1 MKTVTKRQLIDLGAT
16 KYQADL
22 MTKSLAPLCKQGRS
36 NIYDLF
42 AVSDRIRVLLDSPR
56 LKSATRDAIQGVRWE
71 LLALAEQ
78 IQDAPF
84 GMSVLSQIEQA
95 ETLNRRSEDLFA
107 QAKAKAD
114 RLRGAKA

>member
-1 MKTVTKRQLIDLGAT
+1 MKTVTRKQLISLGASQ
-16 KYQADL
+16 YQADL
-22 MTKSLAPLCKQGRS
+22 MTKSLTLVCKQGRS
-36 NIYDLF
+36 NVYNLF
-42 AVSDRIRVLLDSPR
+42 AVSDRIRILLDNPR
-56 LKSATRDAIQGVRWE
+56 LKSATRDAIQAVRWE

-84 GMSVLSQIEQA
+84 GMSVLAQIEQS
-95 ETLNRRSEDLFA
+95 ETLNRRAEDLFA